1 MIEPTQESPQIIS
14 QTSHRSSD
22 MVDDRQ
28 QISLALDNVVATSA
42 RPMSLGLGLLYAFL
56 TVLHAAVQQ
65 SPVVVPMMAIAAV
78 SAISLLTLHVV
89 MRKYPIPVRWG
100 NWVGAGMAAVVLIN
114 SLAHLALAG
123 DLNLTSNISILLIG
137 IGAYFLK
144 WRWFIILSAVTLI
157 SWGGVVALVPMDGD
171 VVHYTVWQV
180 ESILVATILFFTR
193 SRLVQRLE
201 RMHLQDERQKV
212 ELAEAMRVAEQN
224 RETAEIANRAKSVFL
239 ANMSHEMRTPLT
251 AILGYNELLQL
262 QMGDDPTLS
271 KDLHQIRQSSMHLLG
286 LIDNVLDISKI
297 EAGRV
302 NLQLETFPINLLV
315 DEVVVT
321 TKPLVAKKSNILE
334 TELAEGVDSIHADH
348 TKLRQIL
355 LNLISNAAKFTDHGV
370 ITLRVWM
377 ESETKANVQADGL
390 QQFPSIAVFQVR
402 DTGIGLTEEQL
413 EHLFVEFQQGN
424 EAHNRQYGGVGL
436 GLALSRKLCQLMGGD
451 ITGTGTPGQG
461 ATFTV
466 RIPTQVVPVSEH
478 HSQLQS

>member
-1 MIEPTQESPQIIS
+1 MIDPTQESPQRIS
-14 QTSHRSSD
+14 QTSHRPSAV
-22 MVDDRQ
+22 VDDTQ
-28 QISLALDNVVATSA
+28 QIRLALDNVVATSA
-42 RPMSLGLGLLYAFL
+42 RPMSLGLGLLYTFL

-65 SPVVVPMMAIAAV
+65 PPIVVPMMAIAAL
-78 SAISLLTLHVV
+78 SALGLLTLHMVI
-89 MRKYPIPVRWG
+89 RKRPVHVRWG
-100 NWVGAGMAAVVLIN
+100 NWIGAGMATVVLVN
-114 SLAHLALAG
+114 SLVHLALAG

-157 SWGGVVALVPMDGD
+157 SWAGVVALVPMDGD
-171 VVHYTVWQV
+171 VVHYTVWQI
-180 ESILVATILFFTR
+180 ESILVGTILFFTR

-201 RMHLQDERQKV
+201 RLRLQDERQKA
-212 ELAEAMRVAEQN
+212 ELAAAMRVAEQN
-224 RETAEIANRAKSVFL
+224 RESAEMANRAKSVFL

-262 QMGDDPTLS
+262 QMGDDQTLS
-271 KDLHQIRQSSMHLLG
+271 KDLHQIRQASMHLLG

-302 NLQLETFPINLLV
+302 NLQLETFPISMLI

-321 TKPLVAKKSNILE
+321 TKPLVAKKSNLLE
-334 TELAEGVDSIHADH
+334 TELAEDLDSIHADR

-355 LNLISNAAKFTDHGV
+355 LNLIGNAAKFTDHGV

-377 ESETKANVQADGL
+377 ESESKTNVQTARS
-390 QQFPSIAVFQVR
+390 QQMPSVAVFQVR
-402 DTGIGLTEEQL
+402 DTGIGLTAEQL
-413 EHLFVEFQQGN
+413 DYLFVEFQQGN
-424 EAHNRQYGGVGL
+424 EAQNRQYGGAGL

-451 ITGTGTPGQG
+451 ITGTGIPGQG

-466 RIPTQVVPVSEH
+466 RLPTQVVPVSEQP
-478 HSQLQS
+478 SQLQS